1 MITFEDKQELVKI
14 AKDNGLGDEEISSTP
29 TYLGITCP
37 NTKDGFRAGA
47 NIQEY
52 IDLYCIEHEYEDY
65 TDDCTDETDI
75 RFEYEFELDPARDE
89 KLIEHRINVRTYM
102 DTIQEYNT
110 LLSEGVF
117 SVDTLDDL
125 LELMGRLNT
134 SVEGL
139 KRRLSELYAD
149 E

>member
-1 MITFEDKQELVKI
+1 M
-14 AKDNGLGDEEISSTP
+14 
-29 TYLGITCP
+29 
-37 NTKDGFRAGA
+37 
-47 NIQEY
+47 
-52 IDLYCIEHEYEDY
+52 YCIEHEYEDY

-117 SVDTLDDL
+117 DVDTLDDL
-125 LELMGRLNT
+125 LELMGRLNS